1 MVAALVA
8 CSTSGATPGGHLDAG
23 LVHPGPNCTAGG
35 NAGLAAFTPPA
46 DPGGGGALFAASGE
60 VLALTGYPFP
70 PVNAGDPVFVDG
82 WDVHFTRLL
91 VTVDNIT
98 VSANPDMSTGDQS
111 QTGAAVAEVKGP
123 WAIDLSHG
131 DPGYLP
137 GKGGP
142 GEEAVPIAALKG
154 QNLVSGTPGF
164 ATDGTRYAFGFDL
177 IAATACSAD
186 GRQTLN
192 VNIDAAG
199 QADYQ
204 EMMQNGCAVFYVGT
218 ATFKGGTVAGYTDC
232 NNDDAGVY
240 QTWPQT
246 VNFRLCFK
254 SPTTYINCQN
264 PDNDPAKAF
273 PNEEHQRG
281 IAFKSSQ
288 SVIGQVTVH
297 TDHPFWDS
305 VLHDS
310 PAHFD
315 QFAARLAGQNG
326 GGVANGSSDGGA
338 SSGAPDGGASE
349 GGASADGGAIS
360 EGGGGASADGGAI
373 SEGGGGASDG
383 GVPTVTVELTKGVD
397 YTAYTD
403 ALGHKLNWR
412 YCIAPSTD
420 VHPQFNG
427 PMAFD
432 PQGVPHCVGANS
444 ATGLCDYYDYS
455 TYNQST
461 QGHLNSNGLCFVKR
475 NYPSPP

>member
-1 MVAALVA
+1 MRFETTIINAFAGPIFAALVA
-8 CSTSGATPGGHLDAG
+8 CSSNGSTPGGHVDAG
-23 LVHPGPNCTAGG
+23 LVHMGPNCTASG

-46 DPGGGGALFAASGE
+46 DPGGGGVLFAASGE

-82 WDVHFTRLL
+82 WDVHFDRLL
-91 VTVDNIT
+91 VTVDKIT
-98 VSANPDMSTGDQS
+98 LSTNPDTSKGDQS

-123 WAIDLSHG
+123 WAIDLSHD

-142 GEEAVPIAALKG
+142 GEKAVPIAALKG
-154 QNLVSGTPGF
+154 QNLASGTPGF

-177 IAATACSAD
+177 IAATACTAD

-218 ATFKGGTVAGYTDC
+218 ATFKGGNVAGYTDC

-254 SPTTYINCQN
+254 SPTTYVNCQN

-326 GGVANGSSDGGA
+326 GST
-338 SSGAPDGGASE
+338 
-349 GGASADGGAIS
+349 
-360 EGGGGASADGGAI
+360 
-373 SEGGGGASDG
+373 SDG
-383 GVPTVTVELTKGVD
+383 GVPEGGVAESGVPTATVELTKGVD

-412 YCIAPSTD
+412 YCIAPPTD

-432 PQGVPHCVGANS
+432 PQSVPHCSGGNS
-444 ATGLCDYYDYS
+444 ATGLCDYYDYT

>member
-1 MVAALVA
+1 MSVKTTVIDALAAAVFAALAA
-8 CSTSGATPGGHLDAG
+8 CSSSGSSPATHIDAG
-23 LVHPGPNCTAGG
+23 LVHPGPSCAAGAAGG
-35 NAGLAAFTPPA
+35 LASFTAPA
-46 DPGGGGALFAASGE
+46 DPGGGGVLFAASGE
-60 VLALTGYPFP
+60 VLALSGYPFP

-91 VTVDNIT
+91 VTVDNVT
-98 VSANPDMSTGDQS
+98 VSSNPDMSKGDPS
-111 QTGAAVAEVKGP
+111 QTGGAVAGVKGP
-123 WAIDLSHG
+123 WAIDLSHS
-131 DPGYLP
+131 DPAYLP

-154 QNLVSGTPGF
+154 QNLVGGSPGF

-177 IAATACSAD
+177 IAATTCTAD

-192 VNIDAAG
+192 VNIDTAG

-204 EMMQNGCAVFYVGT
+204 EMVQNGCAVLYVGT
-218 ATFKGGTVAGYTDC
+218 ATFKGGTVPGYTGC
-232 NNDDAGVY
+232 NTDDAGVY

-254 SPTTYINCQN
+254 SPTTYVNCQN

-326 GGVANGSSDGGA
+326 GG
-338 SSGAPDGGASE
+338 
-349 GGASADGGAIS
+349 GASADGGAIS
-360 EGGGGASADGGAI
+360 EGGGGASDGGAI
-373 SEGGGGASDG
+373 SEGGASDG

-403 ALGHKLNWR
+403 ALGHKVNWR